1 MDKRIVVKVV
11 AIVRA
16 ASLLVGQVTSRV
28 ALKDGGFE
36 IIREYHLPILSTPR
50 IPPSVP
56 SSPSS
61 SRIIP
66 RNALHGVE
74 CTVACGTSYEEAC
87 PPTV

>member
-16 ASLLVGQVTSRV
+16 ASLLVGQDTSRV

-56 SSPSS
+56 SLLLP
-61 SRIIP
+61 
-66 RNALHGVE
+66 H
-74 CTVACGTSYEEAC
+74 Y
-87 PPTV
+87 PTQSLTWRGAYRRLRDFL